1 MGARVETPVPTFYT
15 RLSVGGEDGRGGR
28 AGRNILNAHGC
39 ENSRR
44 SPRNG
49 FATGS
54 GGSWL
59 IQPRPRAAT
68 IASAFND
75 LLVMRLTKELLTA
88 RRHLEPMQRCLA
100 RVRELVDPAR
110 SVTSLKLVNDEG
122 RIVVSEGGIMIE
134 AETGQLLLDFR
145 LERPTGK
152 IEEGFGP
159 ARVRERFEEARRI
172 AEKGSG
178 GADDLQRVGAVAS
191 PATSKLTCAWQ
202 PCSSARAICRARCA
216 ICLERRRSC
225 RPAPRFICAWASSIA
240 RKKKPEHALRSFLR
254 AVDCDP
260 TNVEAHRNVAELFES
275 QGRKRDAQKHLSAIH
290 RLIKGD

>member
-1 MGARVETPVPTFYT
+1 MEEAAV
-15 RLSVGGEDGRGGR
+15 GRGATFSTR
-28 AGRNILNAHGC
+28 TAARILAVSPERIRYWVRRQLVNPTATQGRNY
-39 ENSRR
+39 R
-44 SPRNG
+44 
-49 FATGS
+49 F
-54 GGSWL
+54 
-59 IQPRPRAAT
+59 
-68 IASAFND
+68 AFND

-88 RRHLEPMQRCLA
+88 RRHLDPMLRCLA

-145 LERPTGK
+145 VERPVGK

-172 AEKGSG
+172 AEQDPLKALTIYSELVGREPG
-178 GADDLQRVGAVAS
+178 NFEAHMRLATLLEREGDLQGALRHLLGAAAIMPAS
-191 PATSKLTCAWQ
+191 AEVHVRLGV
-202 PCSSARAICRARCA
+202 
-216 ICLERRRSC
+216 LY
-225 RPAPRFICAWASSIA
+225 
-240 RKKKPEHALRSFLR
+240 RKKEETQHALRSFLR
-254 AVDCDP
+254 AIDCDP